1 MFAQLREDEFALSH
15 RRLPKMED
23 SFSPK
28 QSEIQIDFI
37 GKLKNLLKI
46 SKLEEFR
53 EKSPD
58 TSGSDPN

>member
-46 SKLEEFR
+46 SKLEEL
-53 EKSPD
+53 
-58 TSGSDPN
+58 